1 MPTMVHDAAAA
12 GFRQRAET
20 YQQARPAYHPALID
34 RVLHRYGG
42 GLVADIGA
50 GTGISTAQLVDAGL
64 DVVAVEPVA
73 EMRALLASR
82 LADVRILAGAAED
95 LPLDDAAVAC
105 VVAAQ
110 AFHWFDHAAALDE
123 IHRVLR
129 PAGFLV
135 TVWNVREESA
145 GWVAGY
151 NRIQE
156 RYAGDTPRYRTMLWR
171 TAIDADARLEPVEEW
186 SVGNPMRTTVDGV
199 VGRML
204 STSFIAALPAAEQE
218 RVAQETREIVE
229 PYGPALEFPYRS
241 ELQAW
246 RKR

>member
-1 MPTMVHDAAAA
+1 MVHDAAAA

-20 YQQARPAYHPALID
+20 YQQARPSYHPALID
-34 RVLHRYGG
+34 RLVRRYGS
-42 GLVADIGA
+42 GLIADVGA
-50 GTGISTAQLVDAGL
+50 GTGIFTAQLLEAGL
-64 DVVAVEPVA
+64 EVVAVEPVA
-73 EMRALLASR
+73 QMRALLASR
-82 LADVRILAGAAED
+82 LPEVPVLDGTAED
-95 LPLDDAAVAC
+95 LPLDDAAAHC

-110 AFHWFDHAAALDE
+110 AFHWFDRGAALEE
-123 IHRVLR
+123 IHRVVR
-129 PAGFLV
+129 PGGFLV
-135 TVWNVREESA
+135 TVWNVRQESA

-156 RYAGDTPRYRTMLWR
+156 RYASDTPRYRTMLWR
-171 TAIDADARLEPVEEW
+171 TAIDADDRFEPVDEW
-186 SVGNPMRTTVDGV
+186 TVGNPMPTTVDGV

-204 STSFIAALPAAEQE
+204 STSFIAALPDAEQE
-218 RVAQETREIVE
+218 RVEQETRDVVE